1 MKYEYGGVEYEGNDF
16 YCYPESKVLINKLD
30 IRDNDELH
38 QVERDLS
45 YPKITYLGTNPIKG
59 VLDLKYLQ
67 KIHRYVFGEIYGW
80 AGRIRGGKFFTKGDT
95 VFCVADMIPAYA
107 ENIFGKL
114 RSEKWLR
121 GLGRTEFIERLAY
134 YMGEVNALH
143 PFREGNGRTQRV
155 FFVELARRAKYE
167 LDYSQAEPDELL
179 EADIAAYNKDYSLLT
194 ALLDRMLTKIGGGS
208 GDDET

>member
-1 MKYEYGGVEYEGNDF
+1 MRYEYGGIEYAGNDF
-16 YCYPESKVLINKLD
+16 YCYPESKALMNKLD
-30 IRDNDELH
+30 IRNKDELQ

-45 YPKITYLGTNPIKG
+45 YLKITYLGTNPIKG
-59 VLDLKYLQ
+59 VLDMKYLQ

-80 AGRIRGGKFFTKGDT
+80 AGQIRGGKFFTKGDAI
-95 VFCVADMIPAYA
+95 FCVADMIPTYA

-121 GLGRTEFIERLAY
+121 GLGRTEFMEKLAY

-143 PFREGNGRTQRV
+143 LFREGNGRTQRV

-179 EADIAAYNKDYSLLT
+179 KADIAAYNKDYSLLT
-194 ALLDRMLTKIGGGS
+194 ALLDRMLTKTSGGN
-208 GDDET
+208 GDDKT

>member
-1 MKYEYGGVEYEGNDF
+1 MKYEYGGIEYEGEDF
-16 YCYPESKVLINKLD
+16 YCYPNTNILVNRFGIKNYEKLQEIERDYTTAKIVLI
-30 IRDNDELH
+30 
-38 QVERDLS
+38 S
-45 YPKITYLGTNPIKG
+45 ATPFKG
-59 VLDLKYLQ
+59 VFDLKYLQ
-67 KIHRYVFGEIYGW
+67 KIHKFIFEDVYSW
-80 AGRIRGGKFFTKGDT
+80 AGHIRGGKFFAKGDA

-167 LDYSQAEPDELL
+167 LDYSQTEPDELL
-179 EADIAAYNKDYSLLT
+179 EADIAAYNKYYTLLT
-194 ALLDRMLTKIGGGS
+194 ALLERMLTRISGGG

>member
-16 YCYPESKVLINKLD
+16 YCYPESKVLMNKLD
-30 IRDNDELH
+30 IRDNDELQ

-45 YPKITYLGTNPIKG
+45 YPKITYLGINPIKG

-67 KIHRYVFGEIYGW
+67 KIHKYVFGDIYGW
-80 AGRIRGGKFFTKGDT
+80 AGHIRGGKFFSKGDT
-95 VFCVADMIPAYA
+95 LFCVADMIPAYA

-121 GLGRTEFIERLAY
+121 GLVRTEFIERLAY
-134 YMGEVNALH
+134 YMGEINALH
-143 PFREGNGRTQRV
+143 PFREGNGRTQRI

-179 EADIAAYNKDYSLLT
+179 EADIAAYNKDFYLLK
-194 ALLDRMLTKIGGGS
+194 ALLDKMLTKIGGGS
-208 GDDET
+208 GDDEA